1 MRKLGL
7 HLPSSAQLLERRTP
21 PLAADERPQ
30 ARAPWI
36 TPVIIPALLV
46 LLVATVL
53 IYVFAMT

>member
-21 PLAADERPQ
+21 PPEAAERPP
-30 ARAPWI
+30 ARAPWL
-36 TPVIIPALLV
+36 TPIVIPALLV